1 MPGLKFNR
9 DKIYAKV
16 TKNFTG
22 GQNPTLKVLT
32 EPEQARFT
40 SLLADKLR
48 STALT
53 ELNSLMA
60 LRSSTTSKDIRIL
73 EITDNLKYSDP
84 KIELLEGAKVGDRR
98 SEVKLRG
105 TVTVAAYTYDRALA
119 LSTLRAL
126 LEDRLIYGT
135 ERLQDIL
142 PETLKIS
149 SIVSRTD
156 TPKFTVK
163 GTTELSATISYNFED
178 DANAQTRRL
187 KNMIAGKS
195 TEQAIS
201 ILLNNQSITKARIRL
216 SPFWLSQVSGN
227 VDNIEF
233 VIEK

>member
-16 TKNFTG
+16 AKNFTG

-32 EPEQARFT
+32 EAEQARFN

-48 STALT
+48 SAALT

-60 LRSSTTSKDIRIL
+60 LRSSTMSKDIRIL
-73 EITDNLKYSDP
+73 EITDNLVYSEP
-84 KIELLEGAKVGDRR
+84 KIELLEGAKIGDRR

-105 TVTVAAYTYDRALA
+105 AITVAAYTYDRALA
-119 LSTLRAL
+119 LSTLRTL

-142 PETLKIS
+142 PETLKIT

-156 TPKFTVK
+156 TPKFIVK

-201 ILLNNQSITKARIRL
+201 ILLNNQSIAKARIRL

-233 VIEK
+233 IIEK